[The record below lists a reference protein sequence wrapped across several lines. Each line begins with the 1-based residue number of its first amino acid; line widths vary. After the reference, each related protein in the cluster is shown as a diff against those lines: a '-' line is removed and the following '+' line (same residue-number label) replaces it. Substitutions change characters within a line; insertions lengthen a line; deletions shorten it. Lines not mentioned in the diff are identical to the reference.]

1 MLFKDTGDRAQ
12 SVIARPQDRHLR
24 DGEML
29 PGNQC
34 QQRRRNRTENLR
46 DENNVFATDAIGQMS
61 GRQRKTDDWNRE
73 YEPDQP
79 ERSRRMRAPVNFPF
93 HRDCEHL
100 SADDRQQISSR
111 EKTKPARTERGIRIM
126 SRRRRNDHARNFRS
140 LTDRRF
146 VFVRHTR
153 AHSLA
158 FEYARE
164 SVELPLLAATISL
177 GTPRKLVDTLA
188 KLLPR
193 MYLISLSLRAHPG
206 RATRRRHCTCNT
218 K

>member
-1 MLFKDTGDRAQ
+1 MSRGQRQ
-12 SVIARPQDRHLR
+12 SDNWNS
-24 DGEML
+24 E
-29 PGNQC
+29 
-34 QQRRRNRTENLR
+34 
-46 DENNVFATDAIGQMS
+46 DEAN
-61 GRQRKTDDWNRE
+61 
-73 YEPDQP
+73 QP
-79 ERSRRMRAPVNFPF
+79 ERRRRVRAPVNFPF

-100 SADDRQQISSR
+100 PAEDRQQISSR
-111 EKTKPARTERGIRIM
+111 EKTKPARAERGIRIM
-126 SRRRRNDHARNFRS
+126 SRRRRNDHACNFRS

-177 GTPRKLVDTLA
+177 GTPRELVDTLA

-193 MYLISLSLRAHPG
+193 MYLISSSFEG
-206 RATRRRHCTCNT
+206 GSGSATRRRNRTCNA

>member
-1 MLFKDTGDRAQ
+1 
-12 SVIARPQDRHLR
+12 
-24 DGEML
+24 
-29 PGNQC
+29 N
-34 QQRRRNRTENLR
+34 
-46 DENNVFATDAIGQMS
+46 
-61 GRQRKTDDWNRE
+61 
-73 YEPDQP
+73 EPERS
-79 ERSRRMRAPVNFPF
+79 ERSRRRRPPVNSPF
-93 HRDCEHL
+93 HRNCEHW
-100 SADDRQQISSR
+100 SADDRQQISTR
-111 EKTKPARTERGIRIM
+111 DKTKPARAKRGIRIM
-126 SRRRRNDHARNFRS
+126 SRRRRNDHTRNFRS

-193 MYLISLSLRAHPG
+193 MYLISLSLRVHPVVRLG
-206 RATRRRHCTCNT
+206 GDIVPTTQNDRKRR
-218 K
+218 